1 MLVGRFPY
9 HTLSGII
16 KNSGQFSMQ
25 VVCNTYY
32 PYILFTG
39 FGGSANK
46 SSPLHTSPPPK
57 RNNSPDGPSPA
68 EPITDVSKFI
78 NYYLNFQNRV

>member
-1 MLVGRFPY
+1 MSILY
-9 HTLSGII
+9 TT
-16 KNSGQFSMQ
+16 SMQ
-25 VVCNTYY
+25 NTTYH
-32 PYILFTG
+32 PNILFTG

-68 EPITDVSKFI
+68 EPITDVSTSI
-78 NYYLNFQNRV
+78 L